1 MVDGDGLLSSQG
13 GPAPC
18 ASDTHCTSRRPYNAH
33 DCGPALRLSWYPMG
47 GVRIYQ
53 PRLSLAKAF
62 ENCILLSLSAEG
74 AVLLLTIVE
83 EDAVGASQSRP
94 VPGALG
100 VRVRYDTRAYA
111 ELAARKARVTDM
123 RD

>member
-1 MVDGDGLLSSQG
+1 MGMDFSAHKAVLL
-13 GPAPC
+13 PAR
-18 ASDTHCTSRRPYNAH
+18 ATRTARPDA
-33 DCGPALRLSWYPMG
+33 PTTLMIAVQPLRLSWYPMG

-53 PRLSLAKAF
+53 PFVSLAKAF

-83 EDAVGASQSRP
+83 EGAVGASRNRP
-94 VPGALG
+94 VLGALG